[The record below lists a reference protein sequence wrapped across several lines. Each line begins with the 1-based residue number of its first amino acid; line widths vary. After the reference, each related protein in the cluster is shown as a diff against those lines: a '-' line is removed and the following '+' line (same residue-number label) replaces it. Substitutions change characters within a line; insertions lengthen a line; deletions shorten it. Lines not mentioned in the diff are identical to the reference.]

1 MAETAY
7 IGVETEVPV
16 YETNT
21 INITADNISD
31 YFTVTN
37 GSYYFVG
44 SDDTFTTN
52 NGGVRHSMA
61 STTLTAL
68 SDMDISF
75 SYSYSSESG
84 YDKFTLVVG
93 GTTVANAV
101 SGSTTTKTYVG
112 AITVGQKILFEYAK
126 DGSGDKNDDKCTFSN
141 MVITTEVQ
149 TGTEIKSLAKK
160 VKSCYIGGSNGIARK
175 ITKGY
180 IGDRNGIARL
190 FYTAH
195 THAYLSQSDY
205 YFDDDI
211 NEDQHYYTKTC
222 SCGDTITV
230 WEDHGYSEYEEE
242 ATCTS
247 DGFYVEYCPD
257 CQKEFYYREYD
268 ATGHDWDRVI
278 DTVEPTCTEQG
289 YDIEQC
295 RNCDA
300 TQNVNYV
307 PELGHEEGEPVVV
320 DSKAA
325 TCTEAGWSQEEYY
338 CTRCGE
344 SLGTGGTREIPALGH
359 AYKATKVFPTCTVDG
374 YKTHT
379 CLRCGHSYKETITA
393 PGHVVDTVSR
403 KCIVC
408 GEDVPVHIESV

>member
-1 MAETAY
+1 MAEAAY

-21 INITADNISD
+21 VNITVDNISD

-52 NGGVRHSMA
+52 NGGVSGSTA

-84 YDKFTLVVG
+84 WDKFTLVVG
-93 GTTVANAV
+93 GTTIANAV
-101 SGSTTTKTYVG
+101 SGATTTKTYVG
-112 AITVGQKILFEYAK
+112 SITAGQTISFKYAK
-126 DGSGDKNDDKCTFSN
+126 DGSGNNNDDKCTFSN
-141 MVITTEVQ
+141 MVITTRVQ

-180 IGDRNGIARL
+180 IGDRNGVARL

-205 YFDDDI
+205 YFDDDV

-268 ATGHDWDRVI
+268 ATGHTSSGEANCTED
-278 DTVEPTCTEQG
+278 ETCTVCG
-289 YDIEQC
+289 
-295 RNCDA
+295 A
-300 TQNVNYV
+300 TI
-307 PELGHEEGEPVVV
+307 
-320 DSKAA
+320 
-325 TCTEAGWSQEEYY
+325 T
-338 CTRCGE
+338 
-344 SLGTGGTREIPALGH
+344 PALGH
-359 AYKATKVFPTCTVDG
+359 TSGGSATCTTAEICTVCGATMTKALGHNYSKQVTVNPTCTVDG
-374 YKTHT
+374 YIYNA
-379 CLRCGHSYKETITA
+379 CSRCGKEDPNGHRAVLSALGHDMQETILVG
-393 PGHVVDTVSR
+393 PNGGTVWKCSR
-403 KCIVC
+403 CSYT
-408 GEDVPVHIESV
+408 EER